1 MGELTF
7 AVGRADVRLFSTHD
21 GCLVVRTYC
30 FFFILCR
37 DANGSLF
44 LPCGLMVEFRVQS
57 EVNFLARLSHP
68 NLVRL
73 LGYCWEGKELL
84 LVYEYMAKGS
94 LENHL
99 FRTEP
104 RSQLHVLFFV
114 TERRRF
120 SFSCRSN

>member
-1 MGELTF
+1 
-7 AVGRADVRLFSTHD
+7 
-21 GCLVVRTYC
+21 
-30 FFFILCR
+30 
-37 DANGSLF
+37 
-44 LPCGLMVEFRVQS
+44 MVEFRVQS

-104 RSQLHVLFFV
+104 RSQLHVLFFCYRAKTLLFQLPV
-114 TERRRF
+114 ELT
-120 SFSCRSN
+120 